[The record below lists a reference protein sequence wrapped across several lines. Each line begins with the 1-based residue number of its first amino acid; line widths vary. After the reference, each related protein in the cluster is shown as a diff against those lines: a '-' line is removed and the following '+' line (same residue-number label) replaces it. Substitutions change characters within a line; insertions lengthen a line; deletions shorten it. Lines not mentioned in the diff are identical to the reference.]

1 MDVWS
6 WLAFV
11 VAVVVFVGLGP
22 SVFLRRWSWRERFAA
37 LRERAL
43 RSRS

>member
-6 WLAFV
+6 WFAFV
-11 VAVVVFVGLGP
+11 VALIVLVALGP